1 MNDLRK
7 LAKSKGGRIAFLP
20 WLTLPTAVNVGAF
33 RFQPVKLAEID
44 AVVGDV
50 MAEAVATTIRT
61 HVDQSG
67 KPIESCTLILMPK
80 RAVPWDMPDQRW
92 PFAAGACKLLALG
105 ALAEQRFL
113 CSPVFHG
120 HMNSTMFRP
129 ANHIALADSPCF
141 STLHNRRG
149 GSLRVG
155 GRMVTDTVFQQPYQ
169 IEGTR
174 CDAVNARLIRAVIK
188 AEKEAPE
195 LFSAIETALDMFL
208 LGHSEAPEL
217 DDHTCVMLSAM
228 ALERLLE
235 PKKSTAQGVAEEFTE
250 LFSVFPHRS
259 IASSTWM
266 QCDPKFQADQ
276 ATWPLHRKWMK
287 ELYEARS
294 SQAHRGPKPEFSS
307 NFEPEKHLV
316 IAAFVFPLVMKLKLA
331 NAGLYILS
339 SDEIAS
345 CEVLDELIDS
355 DWGTGFEN
363 PPQWPRILDQAQ
375 ANRSLRTVIM
385 KTMRKAGI
393 LDE

>member
-1 MNDLRK
+1 
-7 LAKSKGGRIAFLP
+7 
-20 WLTLPTAVNVGAF
+20 
-33 RFQPVKLAEID
+33 
-44 AVVGDV
+44 
-50 MAEAVATTIRT
+50 
-61 HVDQSG
+61 
-67 KPIESCTLILMPK
+67 
-80 RAVPWDMPDQRW
+80 MPDKSW

-129 ANHIALADSPCF
+129 ANHIALADSPYF

-155 GRMVTDTVFQQPYQ
+155 GRKVTDTVFQQPYQ
-169 IEGTR
+169 VEGTR
-174 CDAVNARLIRAVIK
+174 CDAVNTRLIQAVVK
-188 AEKEAPE
+188 SENKAPE

-235 PKKSTAQGVAEEFTE
+235 PKLRSAKGNAEALAE
-250 LFSVFPHRS
+250 LFNRFPHRPMS
-259 IASSTWM
+259 ASTWM
-266 QCDPKFQADQ
+266 QCDPKFQSDQ
-276 ATWPLHRKWMK
+276 ASWPLHRKWMK

-294 SQAHRGPKPEFSS
+294 SKAHRGPKPEFSS

-316 IAAFVFPLVMKLKLA
+316 IAAFVFPVVIKLKLA
-331 NAGLYILS
+331 DAGLYILS

-375 ANRSLRTVIM
+375 ASRSLRAVII
-385 KTMRKAGI
+385 KALQEVNI
-393 LDE
+393 KDD